1 MSTQV
6 AAESPW
12 VWEPRPD
19 VWLLIAALLSGYW
32 WSVTRLRQ
40 KLAEPTPPPSRA
52 MWSRFVAGVVVLWF
66 AVDWPMDRLGDDYL
80 FSAHMVQFLLVT
92 MVAAPLLVSGVPSW
106 LQTELLGPAHRL
118 VRYLARGPGAL
129 GLFQV
134 VLVGTHLPSVVAL
147 YTSNSL
153 VHFALHAL
161 WILSGCLFWLPILGA
176 EPVTAPLTPAGKVV
190 YLIAATIVP
199 TVPAGFLTWAQ
210 APLYDS
216 YASAPRVWGIS
227 PVEDL
232 QMAGLIMKLGGG
244 LILWGFI
251 LFVFASWASGESANR
266 PGEVRAR
273 SASRGIEEVAATDS
287 VHPST

>member
-1 MSTQV
+1 MSALV
-6 AAESPW
+6 ATESPW

-32 WSVTRLRQ
+32 WSVTRLRL
-40 KLAEPTPPPSRA
+40 KLAEPTPAPSRA
-52 MWSRFVAGVVVLWF
+52 MWSRFVAGVVVLWL

-92 MVAAPLLVSGVPSW
+92 MVAAPLLVSGVPPW

-134 VLVGTHLPSVVAL
+134 VLVGTHLPVVVAL

-176 EPVTAPLTPAGKVV
+176 EPASAPLRPAVKVV

-210 APLYDS
+210 TPLYDS
-216 YASAPRVWGIS
+216 YASAPRVWGLS

-244 LILWGFI
+244 LILWSFI
-251 LFVFASWASGESANR
+251 LFVFATWASGESANR

-287 VHPST
+287 VQGST

>member
-1 MSTQV
+1 MSTLV

-134 VLVGTHLPSVVAL
+134 VLVGTHLPGVVAL

-244 LILWGFI
+244 LILWSFI
-251 LFVFASWASGESANR
+251 LFVFATWASGESANR

-273 SASRGIEEVAATDS
+273 STSRGIEEVAATDS